1 MNNIFYTQTR
11 TYKLFNVPIFKV
23 ETIYNE
29 NEHDTDFDIVV
40 QPDYYE
46 KEFKING
53 DKENRK
59 S

>member
-1 MNNIFYTQTR
+1 MNNIFYTKTQ

-40 QPDYYE
+40 KQDYFD
-46 KEFKING
+46 KEFNLKEQNG
-53 DKENRK
+53 KNK
-59 S
+59 